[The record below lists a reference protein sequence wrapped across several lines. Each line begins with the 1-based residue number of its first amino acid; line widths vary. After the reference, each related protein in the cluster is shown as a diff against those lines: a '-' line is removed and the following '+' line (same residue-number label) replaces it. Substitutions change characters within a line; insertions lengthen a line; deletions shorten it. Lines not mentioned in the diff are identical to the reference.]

1 MMKTPRILVV
11 DDEESICYVL
21 QLNLELAGYAVDVAL
36 NAEEALK
43 KKLHR
48 YDLFLLD
55 VMMERMSGF
64 ELAQELRRQEALKR
78 IPIIFCTAKDTEDDL
93 LQGFASGADDYIKK
107 PFSMRELVARV
118 RSVLRRSGRIYTEQ
132 ILSYEGL
139 VVDRMEHS
147 CMVDH
152 NMVQI
157 TGKEFDLLVFFLE
170 NQNEIFS
177 REEILNRVWDDNVY
191 VVDRTI
197 DVNIGRLRKKLGK
210 YGKCIVTKQR
220 QGYGFKTTD

>member
-1 MMKTPRILVV
+1 MKTPKILVV

-21 QLNLELAGYAVDVAL
+21 KLNLELTGFSVDTAMS
-36 NAEEALK
+36 AEDALK
-43 KKLHR
+43 MRLER

-64 ELAQELRRQEALKR
+64 ELAKLLRQHDTLRDV
-78 IPIIFCTAKDTEDDL
+78 PVIFCTAKDTERDL
-93 LQGFASGADDYIKK
+93 LEGFATGADDYIKK

-118 RSVLRRSGRIYTEQ
+118 RSVLRRSGRFTPESEVSFQELMLDKNARTCLIGDKPVM
-132 ILSYEGL
+132 L
-139 VVDRMEHS
+139 
-147 CMVDH
+147 
-152 NMVQI
+152 

-170 NQNEIFS
+170 NRDKVFS
-177 REEILNRVWDDNVY
+177 RAEILNRVWEENVY

-197 DVNIGRLRKKLGK
+197 DVNIGRLRKKLGH
-210 YGKCIVTKQR
+210 YGNYIITKPG